1 MYCNRCGN
9 VVEESDRFCSNCG
22 APIVKA
28 ESVNNPYA
36 VGTQYENNRR
46 YDVDAPD
53 IPGFGGAV
61 ATCFRKYF
69 CLRGRASRSEYWRWV
84 LFVVLT
90 YWLPFWEGRG
100 LLRTNVV
107 LGRTLLI
114 ASSILWLVCFIP
126 GICVGVRRL
135 HDIGRSGWFILLRV
149 VPLSMY
155 VFILIL
161 GRITI
166 WSAHGLPEEYL
177 PEAYIRRVWSRTIT
191 LLLLTCCLLFVGKF
205 ILAVLA
211 CLQSQKG
218 DNKYGKEPVKR
229 IR

>member
-1 MYCNRCGN
+1 MN
-9 VVEESDRFCSNCG
+9 CSNCG
-22 APIVKA
+22 AEFRDDLAFCPDCGAPVA
-28 ESVNNPYA
+28 
-36 VGTQYENNRR
+36 GTEEATNLFATETQHENSRR
-46 YDVDAPD
+46 FDINAPD